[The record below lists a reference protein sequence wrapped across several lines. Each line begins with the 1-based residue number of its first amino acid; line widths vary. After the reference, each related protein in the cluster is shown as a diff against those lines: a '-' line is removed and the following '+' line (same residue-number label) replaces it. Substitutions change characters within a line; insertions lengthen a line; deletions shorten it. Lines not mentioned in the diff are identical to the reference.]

1 MIEAYL
7 FDMDGTLLDSE
18 ILWVDAV
25 ALMLHERGVDITTEK
40 AVDIVYGVSWHDIY
54 DYLQEDYPQLQLSTG
69 QMAEELDACFSRLL
83 GERDIRIHSSIALL
97 KRLARQHPVAIV
109 SGSYGKDIE
118 RGIALM
124 EVGEDIA
131 FYVSGDHFAPGK
143 PDPACYLH
151 AAEKLGLPPGSCL
164 AFEDST
170 AGIRAAKGAGMYCV
184 ALSRP
189 QRPAQD
195 VSEADL
201 VLPDLDLFS
210 EDSFLQS

>member
-1 MIEAYL
+1 MIRAYL

-18 ILWVDAV
+18 ILWVEAV
-25 ALMLHERGVDITTEK
+25 ALMLREHGVEISLEE

-54 DYLQEDYPQLQLSTG
+54 DDIQEQYPQLGFSTG
-69 QMAEELDACFSRLL
+69 QMAEVLDACFSRLL

-97 KRLARQHPVAIV
+97 KRLSTAHPVAIV
-109 SGSYGKDIE
+109 SGSYAKDIE

-124 EVGEDIA
+124 GIADEIA

-151 AAEKLGLPPGSCL
+151 AAERLEISPKACL

-189 QRPAQD
+189 NRPAQD

-201 VLPDLDLFS
+201 VLPDLALFS
-210 EDSFLQS
+210 PDLIHS